1 MKWISKSF
9 MKTGNL
15 PQFLDKVC
23 HSERAER
30 VEESSN
36 TTIYTISA
44 VTRLAGLWNWYFP
57 GWLLPNKRIFE
68 PAPKLFIKE
77 RINL

>member
-1 MKWISKSF
+1 MKWISKSLL
-9 MKTGNL
+9 KIGHL

-36 TTIYTISA
+36 TILQDCGIGTFPD
-44 VTRLAGLWNWYFP
+44 GYFP
-57 GWLLPNKRIFE
+57 INTSLNLLPNY
-68 PAPKLFIKE
+68 L
-77 RINL
+77 